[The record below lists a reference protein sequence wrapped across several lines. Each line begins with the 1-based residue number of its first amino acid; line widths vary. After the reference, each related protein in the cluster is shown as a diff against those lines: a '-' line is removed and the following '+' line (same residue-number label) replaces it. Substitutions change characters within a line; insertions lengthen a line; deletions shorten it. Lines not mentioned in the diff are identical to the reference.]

1 MHAPP
6 AAPHDTIAD
15 AIRQRLF
22 SRLHLGLLQPGAQL
36 PSARDLATELGASR
50 RAVLAAYQELAR
62 EGLVDLR
69 PRSGIY
75 VATPAV
81 PGAPGADALSRRARR
96 VVQFLLQ
103 ELADGVPA
111 PLAPDRLHEVLETLR
126 LRAAA
131 VECNDDQLASLAGEL
146 QTDYGLETNTV
157 DVDLLTAR
165 EPAGG
170 GTAAAAGMP
179 PLAHAPLA
187 QAPLAVRRAHLL
199 VTTPFHAG
207 AVKVAAE
214 RWGKPWLAVSTRTDM
229 PAEIARL
236 LPTCPVYVVVADPRF
251 AAKLGRVFAASSG
264 AGNLHPL
271 VVGRDAVAGIP
282 AGAPTYVTGRA
293 RERLERSGEPGA
305 AALLTRGTPEPRA
318 LSARSA
324 ADLLTF
330 IVRANLAAHAG
341 DRVV

>member
-1 MHAPP
+1 MRTPP
-6 AAPHDTIAD
+6 SSPTPHELIAD

-36 PSARDLATELGASR
+36 PSARDLAAELGASR

-111 PLAPDRLHEVLETLR
+111 PLAPDRLHQVLDTLR
-126 LRAAA
+126 LRVAA
-131 VECNDDQLASLAGEL
+131 VECNDDQLTTLAGEL
-146 QTDYGLETNTV
+146 ATDYGLETSAM
-157 DVDLLTAR
+157 DVEAL
-165 EPAGG
+165 G
-170 GTAAAAGMP
+170 AAAHAAACAAGDPARMP
-179 PLAHAPLA
+179 PLGF
-187 QAPLAVRRAHLL
+187 APLAVRRAHLL

-207 AVKVAAE
+207 AVKAAAE
-214 RWGKPWLAVSTRTDM
+214 QWGKPWLAVSTRTDM

-236 LPTCPVYVVVADPRF
+236 LPAGPVYVVVTDPRF
-251 AAKLGRVFAASSG
+251 ATKLGRVFAASPG

-271 VVGRDAVAGIP
+271 VVGRDAVAAIP
-282 AGAPTYVTGRA
+282 AGAPTYVTGCA
-293 RERLERSGEPGA
+293 RERLERAGEAGA
-305 AALLTRGTPEPRA
+305 AALLARGTPEPRA
-318 LSARSA
+318 LSPRSA

-330 IVRANLAAHAG
+330 MVRENLGALADEHAA
-341 DRVV
+341 